1 MKVKFEVVLEI
12 DVDGTSVPDV
22 DNLIDMLNDRENT
35 AMVLWN
41 DYYDMEVT
49 WSSDY
54 KYQLLSEKSGEP
66 YDPKAKTKKS

>member
-12 DVDGTSVPDV
+12 DVDGTSIPDV